1 MVKYCIKNMC
11 TQSKGANEQMLKSVI
26 KHALKKFGA
35 KKGQCLAL
43 ACWLACSPE
52 LTPWSLFLT
61 HALAVKLVQN
71 HERTLSIQFKLYL
84 FGPFIFTEYSL
95 FKFGLLGRSYGHT
108 NSVLRFLFIRLSGFG
123 LMYPTRLRLKSH
135 FCQ

>member
-1 MVKYCIKNMC
+1 
-11 TQSKGANEQMLKSVI
+11 MLKSVI

-71 HERTLSIQFKLYL
+71 HERTLSILSKIVLA
-84 FGPFIFTEYSL
+84 
-95 FKFGLLGRSYGHT
+95 GLQVLLSSAYASELSWACGRVFQY
-108 NSVLRFLFIRLSGFG
+108 VF
-123 LMYPTRLRLKSH
+123 
-135 FCQ
+135 